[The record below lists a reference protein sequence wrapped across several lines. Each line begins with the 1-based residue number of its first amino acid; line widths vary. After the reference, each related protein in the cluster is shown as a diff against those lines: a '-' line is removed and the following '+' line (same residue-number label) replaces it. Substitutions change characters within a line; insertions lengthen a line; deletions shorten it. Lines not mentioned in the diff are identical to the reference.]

1 MVVLFAQ
8 TPRFRSPTVL
18 LTFDLLRLFLPP
30 SPAGRCCKQLPGPQP
45 AGWGRFR
52 SVTLSPA
59 HLRSAAAPNGPGV
72 GGARTERLHL
82 DTHTPEADVHT
93 RCFYVTFGFA
103 FIFILVV
110 QPVRLFSTQVLTLT
124 FGSIEFVA
132 TDGHQ
137 INLPVGDV
145 DGNLSNSLSSISV
158 EENSLRATN
167 PTCGKKG
174 KCLIAPGFWSEN

>member
-1 MVVLFAQ
+1 MLQ
-8 TPRFRSPTVL
+8 
-18 LTFDLLRLFLPP
+18 
-30 SPAGRCCKQLPGPQP
+30 
-45 AGWGRFR
+45 
-52 SVTLSPA
+52 
-59 HLRSAAAPNGPGV
+59 AAPRPTASGV
-72 GGARTERLHL
+72 GTVPERNPLSCPPPFCSGSKRTRGRRR
-82 DTHTPEADVHT
+82 TYRAPTPVHT
-93 RCFYVTFGFA
+93 YTGSSCSHQMFLHDLWICVYFYFSGPAFA
-103 FIFILVV
+103 FVFYM
-110 QPVRLFSTQVLTLT
+110 LTLT

-158 EENSLRATN
+158 EENSLRTTN